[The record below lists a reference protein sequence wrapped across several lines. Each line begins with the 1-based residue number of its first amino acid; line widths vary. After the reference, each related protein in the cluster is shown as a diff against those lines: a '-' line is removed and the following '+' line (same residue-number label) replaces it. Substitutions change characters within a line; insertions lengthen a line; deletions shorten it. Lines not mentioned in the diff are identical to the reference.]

1 MPIMID
7 PKLEARLRE
16 RCPQFRMQAFDDIL
30 FGFGA

>member
-7 PKLEARLRE
+7 SELEVLLRE
-16 RCPQFRMQAFDDIL
+16 RCRQFRMQAFDDIL